1 MPQGFGRARRW
12 VRRSSRQ
19 VEGAQMLALTSSAH
33 EAIEGILGAA
43 SIPASAG
50 LRIAP
55 SAGVDAPLGELQLT
69 VAAVA
74 AGGGQGDARE
84 GGRGVVGRGAPR
96 ILDGQGGGGGRS
108 GG

>member
-1 MPQGFGRARRW
+1 
-12 VRRSSRQ
+12 
-19 VEGAQMLALTSSAH
+19 MLALTSSAH

-69 VAAVA
+69 VAAVPAEADQVIDEEGARVFVDEA
-74 AGGGQGDARE
+74 AAEFLDDKVLDAS
-84 GGRGVVGRGAPR
+84 V
-96 ILDGQGGGGGRS
+96 S
-108 GG
+108 GEEVRFALAEQPG